1 MNILIAGGT
10 GLIGTALVALL
21 EDRGDSVRIL
31 TRSQN
36 PTSNGAVGYVHWQGS
51 AGPELDS
58 QITWSDAVVNLAG
71 ANIGAKRW
79 SQQRKKEI
87 LDSRVK
93 STSAL
98 AETVARSDAPPD
110 VFVQASAVGYYG
122 YHPTETVLTEDSPA
136 GSDFLAEVCQA
147 WETAANPVASKGVR
161 LAIARF
167 GVVLSPDGGALQ
179 RMLPAARMGAG
190 GRLGSGRQPFPWIHL
205 RDAAAAVKFL
215 IDKQDV
221 QGPFNVTSPE
231 PCSNGEFARAL
242 AHSVRR
248 PILLFLPTFQV
259 RLMFGEMAD
268 MLLEG
273 QNASAQRLR
282 DAGFSFEFEGLD
294 VALHDLV

>member
-21 EDRGDSVRIL
+21 AERGDSVRIL

-36 PTSNGAVGYVHWQGS
+36 PASNRAVGYAHWRGN

-58 QITWSDAVVNLAG
+58 HVAWSDAVVNLAG

-79 SQQRKKEI
+79 SNQRKREI
-87 LDSRVK
+87 LDSRVE
-93 STSAL
+93 STGAL
-98 AETVARSDAPPD
+98 AEAVAHSGAPPS

-122 YHPTETVLTEDSPA
+122 YHPAETVLTEDSPA

-147 WETAANPVASKGVR
+147 WEAAANQLAATDVR

-179 RMLPAARMGAG
+179 RMLPPARMGAG
-190 GRLGSGRQPFPWIHL
+190 GRLGSGHQPFPWIHL
-205 RDAAAAVKFL
+205 LDAAAALMFL
-215 IDKQDV
+215 IDNQSA
-221 QGPFNVTSPE
+221 QGPFNVASPE
-231 PCSNGEFARAL
+231 SCSNGEFARAL
-242 AHSVRR
+242 ARSVRR
-248 PILLFLPTFQV
+248 PILLFLPAFQV
-259 RLMFGEMAD
+259 RLMFGEMAE

-273 QNASAQRLR
+273 QNASAQRLQ
-282 DAGFSFEFEGLD
+282 DAGFKFVFGDLKT
-294 VALHDLV
+294 ALHDLV

>member
-10 GLIGTALVALL
+10 GLIGTAVVALL

-36 PTSNGAVGYVHWQGS
+36 RTSNGAVGYAYWQGNV
-51 AGPELDS
+51 GPELDS
-58 QITWSDAVVNLAG
+58 HITWSDAVVNLAG

-79 SQQRKKEI
+79 SKQRKKEI

-98 AETVARSDAPPD
+98 AETVARSNAPPN

-122 YHPTETVLTEDSPA
+122 GQPAETVLSEDAPV

-147 WETAANPVASKGVR
+147 WETAVNPVVSKGVR

-205 RDAAAAVKFL
+205 GDAAAAVMFL
-215 IDKQDV
+215 IDNQDA
-221 QGPFNVTSPE
+221 QGPFNVASPE

-242 AHSVRR
+242 ARSVRR
-248 PILLFLPTFQV
+248 PILLFLPAFQV

-273 QNASAQRLR
+273 QNASAQRLQ
-282 DAGFSFEFEGLD
+282 DAGFCFAFEDLD
-294 VALHDLV
+294 AALHDLV

>member
-21 EDRGDSVRIL
+21 RDRGDSVRIL
-31 TRSQN
+31 TRRRNLSSSDTIQYAEWQ
-36 PTSNGAVGYVHWQGS
+36 SGAESG
-51 AGPELDS
+51 LDPH
-58 QITWSDAVVNLAG
+58 IKWSDALVNLAG

-79 SQQRKKEI
+79 SQQRKQEI
-87 LDSRVK
+87 LDSRVQ
-93 STSAL
+93 STGTLGEA
-98 AETVARSDAPPD
+98 VAHSDAPPS

-122 YHPTETVLTEDSPA
+122 YHPAETVLTEDAPA

-147 WETAANPVASKGVR
+147 WEAAANPLAATNVR

-179 RMLPAARMGAG
+179 RMLPPARMGAG

-205 RDAAAAVKFL
+205 LDAAAAIIFL
-215 IDKQDV
+215 IDNQSA
-221 QGPFNVTSPE
+221 QGPFNVASPE
-231 PCSNGEFARAL
+231 SCSNGEFVRAL
-242 AHSVRR
+242 ARSVRR
-248 PILLFLPTFQV
+248 PILLFLPAFQV

-273 QNASAQRLR
+273 QNASAQRLQ
-282 DAGFSFEFEGLD
+282 DAGFEFAFGDLEA
-294 VALHDLV
+294 ALHDLV

>member
-10 GLIGTALVALL
+10 GLIGTALVALM
-21 EDRGDSVRIL
+21 EERGDSVRIL
-31 TRSQN
+31 TRSPN
-36 PTSNGAVGYVHWQGS
+36 LTSNGAVGYAHWQGS
-51 AGPELDS
+51 AGPELGS
-58 QITWSDAVVNLAG
+58 HITWSDAVVNLAG
-71 ANIGAKRW
+71 ANIGSKRW
-79 SQQRKKEI
+79 SNQRKKEI

-98 AETVARSDAPPD
+98 AEAVARSDAPPH
-110 VFVQASAVGYYG
+110 VLVQASAVGYYG
-122 YHPTETVLTEDSPA
+122 YHPTETVLTEDSPV
-136 GSDFLAEVCQA
+136 GPDFLAGVCQA

-205 RDAAAAVKFL
+205 RDAAATVKFL
-215 IDKQDV
+215 IDKQDA
-221 QGPFNVTSPE
+221 QGPFNVASPE
-231 PCSNGEFARAL
+231 PCSNGEFARSL
-242 AHSVRR
+242 ARRVRR
-248 PILLFLPTFQV
+248 PILLFLPAFQV

-273 QNASAQRLR
+273 QNASAQRLQ
-282 DAGFSFEFEGLD
+282 DAGFSFAFENLD
-294 VALHDLV
+294 AALHDLV

>member
-21 EDRGDSVRIL
+21 RDRGDSVRIL
-31 TRSQN
+31 TRRRNLSSSDTIQYAEWQ
-36 PTSNGAVGYVHWQGS
+36 SGAESG
-51 AGPELDS
+51 LDPH
-58 QITWSDAVVNLAG
+58 IKWSDALVNLAG

-79 SQQRKKEI
+79 SQQRKQEI
-87 LDSRVK
+87 LDSRVQ
-93 STSAL
+93 STGTLGEA
-98 AETVARSDAPPD
+98 VAHSDAPPS

-122 YHPTETVLTEDSPA
+122 YHPAETVLTEDAPA

-147 WETAANPVASKGVR
+147 WEAAANPLAATNVR

-179 RMLPAARMGAG
+179 RMLPPARMGAG

-205 RDAAAAVKFL
+205 LDAAAAIIFL
-215 IDKQDV
+215 IDNQSA
-221 QGPFNVTSPE
+221 QGPFNVASPE
-231 PCSNGEFARAL
+231 SCSNGEFAPAL
-242 AHSVRR
+242 ARTVRR
-248 PILLFLPTFQV
+248 PILLFLPAFQV

-273 QNASAQRLR
+273 QNASAQRLQ
-282 DAGFSFEFEGLD
+282 DAGFEFAFGDLEA
-294 VALHDLV
+294 ALHDLV

>member
-1 MNILIAGGT
+1 MNFLIAGGT

-21 EDRGDSVRIL
+21 KDRGDSVRIL

-36 PTSNGAVGYVHWQGS
+36 LTSNGAVGYAHWQGDV
-51 AGPELDS
+51 GPELDS
-58 QITWSDAVVNLAG
+58 HITWSDAVVNLAG

-79 SQQRKKEI
+79 SSQRKKEI

-98 AETVARSDAPPD
+98 AETVAQADAPPR

-122 YHPTETVLTEDSPA
+122 CHPTETVLTEDSPVGA
-136 GSDFLAEVCQA
+136 DFLAEVCQA

-161 LAIARF
+161 LVIARF

-190 GRLGSGRQPFPWIHL
+190 GRLGSGCQPFPWIHL

-215 IDKQDV
+215 IDNQEA
-221 QGPFNVTSPE
+221 QGPFNIASPE

-242 AHSVRR
+242 ARSVRR
-248 PILLFLPTFQV
+248 PILLFLPSFQV
-259 RLMFGEMAD
+259 RLMFGEMAN

-273 QNASAQRLR
+273 QNVSAQRIQ
-282 DAGFSFEFEGLD
+282 DAGFSFAFKGLD
-294 VALHDLV
+294 GALHDLV

>member
-10 GLIGTALVALL
+10 GLIGTALFALL
-21 EDRGDSVRIL
+21 GDRGDSVRIL

-36 PTSNGAVGYVHWQGS
+36 PTSNGAVGYAHWQGS

-58 QITWSDAVVNLAG
+58 HITWSDAVVNLAG

-79 SQQRKKEI
+79 SNQRKKEI

-98 AETVARSDAPPD
+98 AEAVARADAPPQ

-122 YHPTETVLTEDSPA
+122 YHPADTVLTEDSPV

-147 WETAANPVASKGVR
+147 WETTANPVASKGVR

-205 RDAAAAVKFL
+205 GDAAAAVMFL
-215 IDKQDV
+215 IDNQDAR
-221 QGPFNVTSPE
+221 GPFNVASPE

-242 AHSVRR
+242 ARSVRR
-248 PILLFLPTFQV
+248 PILLFLPAFQV

-273 QNASAQRLR
+273 QNSSAQRLQ
-282 DAGFSFEFEGLD
+282 DAGFSFAFEGLD
-294 VALHDLV
+294 AALHDLV

>member
-21 EDRGDSVRIL
+21 KDRGDSVRIL

-36 PTSNGAVGYVHWQGS
+36 PTSNGAVGYAHWQGS

-58 QITWSDAVVNLAG
+58 HITWSNAVVNLAG

-79 SQQRKKEI
+79 SNQRKKEI

-93 STSAL
+93 STCAL
-98 AETVARSDAPPD
+98 AEAVARSDAPPH

-122 YHPTETVLTEDSPA
+122 YHPTEKVLTEDSPV
-136 GSDFLAEVCQA
+136 GSDFLAGVCQA
-147 WETAANPVASKGVR
+147 WETGANPVASKGVR

-179 RMLPAARMGAG
+179 RMLPAARVGAG

-215 IDKQDV
+215 IDKQDA
-221 QGPFNVTSPE
+221 QGPFNVASPE

-242 AHSVRR
+242 ARRVRR
-248 PILLFLPTFQV
+248 PILLFLPAFQV

-273 QNASAQRLR
+273 QNASAQRLQ
-282 DAGFSFEFEGLD
+282 DAGFSFAFEGLD
-294 VALHDLV
+294 ATLHDLV